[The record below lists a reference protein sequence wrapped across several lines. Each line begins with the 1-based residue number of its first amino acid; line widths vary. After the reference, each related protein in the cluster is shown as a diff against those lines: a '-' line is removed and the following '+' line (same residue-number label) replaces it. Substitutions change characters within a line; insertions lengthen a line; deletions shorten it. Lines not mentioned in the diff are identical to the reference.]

1 MNTQTITIAIPE
13 NEWLTSNMRP
23 DVYGKARRVKA
34 LRRRMEVRARGN
46 LTPIAGPV
54 QLIVEAHYRAGRGI
68 DADNVQPTVKALID
82 GCTDAGIWADD
93 NGRHIVAVTYLR
105 SRRDPDLAKGWH
117 AIRLVII
124 PQEVTS

>member
-1 MNTQTITIAIPE
+1 MSTQTITIAIPE
-13 NEWLTSNMRP
+13 NEWLTSNMRH

-34 LRRRMEVRARGN
+34 LRRRMELLARAS
-46 LTPIAGPV
+46 LKPIGGPV
-54 QLIVEAHYRAGRGI
+54 HITVEAHYRAGRGI
-68 DADNVQPTVKALID
+68 DADNVQPAVKALID

-117 AIRLVII
+117 AIRLII
-124 PQEVTS
+124 TPQEVPF